1 MIFKICSSFLNH
13 INHAV
18 HETLVM
24 GPLNNVDYTIHK
36 YGYEEGTAT
45 NIDSKQVAVLT
56 LQVGFVRMS

>member
-1 MIFKICSSFLNH
+1 MIFKVYSSFLNH

-36 YGYEEGTAT
+36 YGYEEGIAT
-45 NIDSKQVAVLT
+45 TKQQT
-56 LQVGFVRMS
+56 